1 MNLSRKIIKRHLV
14 SGVMEVGQEI
24 GLKIDQTLTQ
34 DATGTMAYLQFEAMG
49 VAKVKTELSVSYID
63 HNTLQSGFENADD
76 HKFLQT
82 IAAKY
87 GIIFSPAGTGIC
99 HQVHLERF
107 GIPGK
112 TLIGS
117 DSHTPTGGGIG
128 MLSFGAGGLDVAC
141 AMAGQPFYI
150 TMPKIVKVN
159 LTGKLRPW
167 VSAKDIILEL
177 LRLLSV
183 KGGRG
188 KIFEFAGEGVKTLS
202 VPERATIT
210 NMGTELGATTTI
222 FPSDEITKDF
232 LKKQS
237 RETVWTELSADKDAQ
252 YDEEINIDLNTLD
265 PLIAMPHSPDNV
277 KKVKELKGTKV
288 DQVGIGSCTNSSLA
302 DMMLCAKVLKGKKI
316 NKDTSLVISP
326 GSRQVMSMLAASGD
340 LFDIIDAGARILEC
354 ACGPCIGM
362 GQAPKTKAVSLRT
375 FNRNFEGRSGT
386 KDAQVYL
393 CSPEV
398 ALAAALTGEIT
409 DPCVYFQKKP
419 EIKLPEKF
427 YVNDGHFQMPAKDSS
442 KVEIVRGPNIK
453 PLPIFEKLNDTIKAD
468 VVLKVG
474 DNISTDHILPAGAKI
489 LPLRSNLP
497 AISEYTFAS
506 VDKDFVSRA
515 KISSNGVIIGAD
527 NYGQGSS
534 REHAA
539 LAPRYLGIKAVLVKS
554 FARIHLANLIN
565 FGILPLTFAD
575 PLDYDKVKLGD
586 KIEFS
591 DIKNIIKN
599 NKELIIKIEGKNI
612 KLNYNFTD
620 RQKEIIFAGGLLNWI
635 KEGIK

>member
-1 MNLSRKIIKRHLV
+1 MNLSKKIIKQHLV
-14 SGVMEVGQEI
+14 SGNMETGGEI
-24 GLKIDQTLTQ
+24 GIKIDQTLTQ

-49 VAKVKTELSVSYID
+49 VPKVKTELSVSYVD

-82 IAAKY
+82 IANKY
-87 GIIFSPAGTGIC
+87 GIIFSPAGSGIC

-150 TMPKIVKVN
+150 TMPKIVKVK

-188 KIFEFAGEGVKTLS
+188 KIFEFSGEGVKTLS

-232 LKKQS
+232 LKRQN
-237 RETVWTELSADKDAQ
+237 RENVWSEIVADDNAE
-252 YDEEINIDLNTLD
+252 YDEEMTIDLNALE

-288 DQVGIGSCTNSSLA
+288 DQVCIGSCTNSSLA
-302 DMMLCAKVLKGKKI
+302 DMILCSKVLKDKKI
-316 NKDTSLVISP
+316 SRNTSLTLSP
-326 GSRQVMSMLAASGD
+326 GSRQVMSMLANSGD
-340 LFDIIDAGARILEC
+340 LVNIINAGARILEC

-398 ALAAALTGEIT
+398 ALAAALSGEIT
-409 DPCVYFQKKP
+409 DPMLYFGTKP
-419 EIKLPEKF
+419 EVQLPEKF
-427 YVNDGHFQMPAKDSS
+427 YINDDHFQKPFGNNSTD
-442 KVEIVRGPNIK
+442 VVRGPNIK
-453 PLPIFEKLNDTIKAD
+453 SLPEFEPMPENISAE

-497 AISEYTFAS
+497 AISEFTFGA

-515 KISSNGVIIGAD
+515 KKVMNGIIIGAE

-539 LAPRYLGIKAVLVKS
+539 LAPRYLGIKFVITKS

-565 FGILPLTFAD
+565 FGIIPLTFNDSAD
-575 PLDYDKVKLGD
+575 YESVKLAD
-586 KIEFS
+586 KIEFA
-591 DIKNIIKN
+591 DIKNVIKN
-599 NKELIIKIEGKNI
+599 NKDLFIKVNDKNI
-612 KLNYNFTD
+612 KLNYTFTD
-620 RQKEIIFAGGLLNWI
+620 RQKEILFAGGLLNWI
-635 KEGIK
+635 KESMK

>member
-1 MNLSRKIIKRHLV
+1 MNLARKIIKKHLV
-14 SGVMEVGQEI
+14 SGSMEVGSEVA
-24 GLKIDQTLTQ
+24 LKIDQTLTQ
-34 DATGTMAYLQFEAMG
+34 DATGTMAYLQFEAMN
-49 VAKVKTELSVSYID
+49 VPKVKTELSVSYVD

-82 IAAKY
+82 IANKH
-87 GIIFSPAGTGIC
+87 GIVFSPAGNGIC

-107 GIPGK
+107 GVPGK

-128 MLSFGAGGLDVAC
+128 MLAFGAGGLDVAC

-159 LTGKLRPW
+159 LTGKLKDW

-177 LRLLSV
+177 LRILSV

-232 LKKQS
+232 LKRQN
-237 RETVWTELSADKDAQ
+237 REKDWTEMVADSDATYDDELTINLS
-252 YDEEINIDLNTLD
+252 ELE

-277 KKVKELKGTKV
+277 KKVKDLKGTKV
-288 DQVGIGSCTNSSLA
+288 DQVCIGSCTNSSYA
-302 DMMLCAKVLKGKKI
+302 DMMLCAETLKDKKI
-316 NKDTSLVISP
+316 NKNTSLTISP
-326 GSRQVMSMLAASGD
+326 GSRQVFSMLASSGK
-340 LFDIIDAGARILEC
+340 LFNIINAGARILEC

-409 DPCVYFQKKP
+409 DPTTLFGAKPKISLPDSFYINDDHFQKP
-419 EIKLPEKF
+419 SNE
-427 YVNDGHFQMPAKDSS
+427 G
-442 KVEIVRGPNIK
+442 EIVRGPNIK
-453 PLPIFEKLNDTIKAD
+453 PLPKFEPMPDSISAD

-497 AISEYTFAS
+497 AISEHTFGA
-506 VDKDFVSRA
+506 VDKDFVARA
-515 KISSNGVIIGAD
+515 KSVKNGVIVGAE

-539 LAPRYLGIKAVLVKS
+539 LAPRYLGIKVVITKT

-565 FGILPLTFAD
+565 FGIIPLTFAD
-575 PLDYDKVKLGD
+575 VNDYELIKLAD
-586 KIEFS
+586 KIEFKN
-591 DIKNIIKN
+591 IKNIIKE
-599 NKELIIKIEGKNI
+599 NKDLVITVNGKNI
-612 KLNYNFTD
+612 KLNYSFTE
-620 RQKEIIFAGGLLNWI
+620 RQKEILFAGGLLNWI